1 MNKCT
6 FAIDVDEV
14 LRSLLKNMVTLYNE
28 NFGENLDVNDVK
40 DFVVEK
46 SFPKIYETTGI
57 SPSKWFFQDHGE
69 ELFVKGEAFPGIK
82 RDLDVLRQ
90 YGDVII
96 VTYQKTYQNKF
107 DTLKWL
113 EEHGLAPDGICFL
126 KDKTLLHTDFLIDD
140 NDYNFIGCNAKTGVL
155 ITAPYNKDIVMRDLF
170 ERSNC
175 ERMYRCNSFHEFVE
189 IFEHNEREKE
199 RLEKNYMSPV
209 TFISPECERYN

>member
-1 MNKCT
+1 MIIGRRKTMSRCT

-14 LRSLLKNMVTLYNE
+14 LRSLLKNMVGLYNE

-40 DFVVEK
+40 DFVVEN

-69 ELFVKGEAFPGIK
+69 ELFVKGEAFPNIK

-96 VTYQKTYQNKF
+96 VTYQKTYQNKI

-126 KDKTLLHTDFLIDD
+126 KDKTLLHTTYLIDD
-140 NDYNFIGCNAKTGVL
+140 NDWNFVGSNADIGVL
-155 ITAPYNKDIVMRDLF
+155 VTAPYNMDKDINDIL
-170 ERSNC
+170 ETSNC
-175 ERMYRCNSFHEFVE
+175 KMMMRCESLHDFVQQ
-189 IFEHNEREKE
+189 FVREE
-199 RLEKNYMSPV
+199 VR
-209 TFISPECERYN
+209 R

>member
-1 MNKCT
+1 MSRCT

-14 LRSLLKNMVTLYNE
+14 LRSLLKNMVALYNE

-40 DFVVEK
+40 DFVVEN

-69 ELFVKGEAFPGIK
+69 ELFAKGEAFPEIK
-82 RDLDVLRQ
+82 NDLDILRQ

-96 VTYQKTYQNKF
+96 VTYQKTYQNKI

-126 KDKTLLHTDFLIDD
+126 KDKTLLHTTYLIDD
-140 NDYNFIGCNAKTGVL
+140 NDWNFVGSNADIGVL
-155 ITAPYNKDIVMRDLF
+155 VTAPYNVDKDINDVL
-170 ERSNC
+170 ETSNC
-175 ERMYRCNSFHEFVE
+175 KMIMRCNSLHDFVRQ
-189 IFEHNEREKE
+189 F
-199 RLEKNYMSPV
+199 V
-209 TFISPECERYN
+209 TEEVIQYVNKQ